1 MLEYLAIFTR
11 GGALLW
17 TFGQL
22 LNIKGDPI
30 NALIRN
36 CLLEDRI
43 GEGGYIYRPTGGTP
57 YTLKWTFHNVR
68 SRCLLQCQHNRPYEL
83 SQSSDSA
90 LTSCQFVAGP

>member
-1 MLEYLAIFTR
+1 MLEYLAIFTQ

-43 GEGGYIYRPTGGTP
+43 GEGGYVYRPTGGTP

-68 SRCLLQCQHNRPYEL
+68 LPHSSVLLTVSAIANCPSRQYFTQIRLIACR
-83 SQSSDSA
+83 A
-90 LTSCQFVAGP
+90 